1 MAGQGM
7 YYRLSD
13 HCGGGA
19 ATTFLVMNQI
29 EQYINKYNN
38 NSNE

>member
-7 YYRLSD
+7 YYRPID

-19 ATTFLVMNQI
+19 ATTFLGMNQI
-29 EQYINKYNN
+29 EQYINNHNN